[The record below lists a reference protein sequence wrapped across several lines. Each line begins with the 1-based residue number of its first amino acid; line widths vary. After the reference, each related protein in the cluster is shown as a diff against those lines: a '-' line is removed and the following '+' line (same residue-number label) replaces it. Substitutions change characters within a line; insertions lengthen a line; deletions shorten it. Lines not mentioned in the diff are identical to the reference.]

1 LTPTTTASNDN
12 NDSKNDN
19 NNNSYQH
26 EGETQKKEPAVTYR
40 ILLVD
45 DDPDILLT
53 FKEGL
58 EEEEHDVDK
67 STMIFVNGAKK
78 IQVDTFADPK
88 EALSS
93 FKAGVYDLLLLDIRM
108 RDMNGFELYEEL
120 KKIDDKPKVCFITAY
135 ELYYEAL
142 KKDFPKLDV
151 GCFIKKPISIEDLG
165 AEVVGSNP
173 TRSTF
178 ICVGN
183 TVLNYVC
190 FR

>member
-1 LTPTTTASNDN
+1 MTTATAAS
-12 NDSKNDN
+12 
-19 NNNSYQH
+19 NNNSKKDNGSNNSSQH
-26 EGETQKKEPAVTYR
+26 EGETRLKESVATYR

-45 DDPDILLT
+45 DDHDILFT

-58 EEEEHDVDK
+58 EENDDAVVDK
-67 STMIFVNGAKK
+67 SQLFGGAK

-108 RDMNGFELYEEL
+108 PDMNGFELYEEL

-142 KKDFPKLDV
+142 KKDFPDLDV
-151 GCFIKKPISIEDLG
+151 GCFMKKPISIEDL
-165 AEVVGSNP
+165 ATKVSEE
-173 TRSTF
+173 
-178 ICVGN
+178 
-183 TVLNYVC
+183 LA
-190 FR
+190 

>member
-1 LTPTTTASNDN
+1 LTTATAPS
-12 NDSKNDN
+12 
-19 NNNSYQH
+19 NNNSKKDIGNNSSQH
-26 EGETQKKEPAVTYR
+26 EGKTRRKESVATYR

-45 DDPDILLT
+45 DDHDILFT

-58 EEEEHDVDK
+58 EENDDAVVDK
-67 STMIFVNGAKK
+67 SQLFGGAK

-108 RDMNGFELYEEL
+108 QDMNGFELYKEL
-120 KKIDDKPKVCFITAY
+120 KKIDDKPKVCFMTAY

-151 GCFIKKPISIEDLG
+151 GCFMKKPISIEDL
-165 AEVVGSNP
+165 ATKISKE
-173 TRSTF
+173 
-178 ICVGN
+178 
-183 TVLNYVC
+183 LA
-190 FR
+190 

>member
-1 LTPTTTASNDN
+1 MTKTTSSNN
-12 NDSKNDN
+12 NGKKDN
-19 NNNSYQH
+19 NNKNSYQH
-26 EGETQKKEPAVTYR
+26 EGETQKKESSAATYR

-45 DDPDILLT
+45 DDDDILLT

-58 EEEEHDVDK
+58 EEEHDVVDK
-67 STMIFVNGAKK
+67 SKIFVDGVKK

-108 RDMNGFELYEEL
+108 QDMNGFELYEEL

-151 GCFIKKPISIEDLG
+151 GCFIKKPISIEDL
-165 AEVVGSNP
+165 ATKISEE
-173 TRSTF
+173 
-178 ICVGN
+178 
-183 TVLNYVC
+183 LA
-190 FR
+190 

>member
-1 LTPTTTASNDN
+1 LTKTTSSNN
-12 NDSKNDN
+12 NGKKDN
-19 NNNSYQH
+19 NNKNSYQH
-26 EGETQKKEPAVTYR
+26 EGETQKKESSAATYR

-45 DDPDILLT
+45 DDDDILLT

-58 EEEEHDVDK
+58 EEEHDVVDK
-67 STMIFVNGAKK
+67 SKIFVDGVKK

-108 RDMNGFELYEEL
+108 QDMNGFELYKEL
-120 KKIDDKPKVCFITAY
+120 KKIDDKPKVCFMTAY

-151 GCFIKKPISIEDLG
+151 GCFMKKPISIEDL
-165 AEVVGSNP
+165 ATKISKE
-173 TRSTF
+173 
-178 ICVGN
+178 
-183 TVLNYVC
+183 LA
-190 FR
+190 

>member
-1 LTPTTTASNDN
+1 LTPTTVASNHDN
-12 NDSKNDN
+12 NH
-19 NNNSYQH
+19 SYKH
-26 EGETQKKEPAVTYR
+26 AGETQKKPAVDTYR

-45 DDPDILLT
+45 DDSDILFT

-58 EEEEHDVDK
+58 EEQRDVDK
-67 STMIFVNGAKK
+67 SKIFVAGARK

-108 RDMNGFELYEEL
+108 PHMNGFELYEQL
-120 KKIDDKPKVCFITAY
+120 NKIDDKPKVCFITAY

-151 GCFIKKPISIEDLG
+151 VGCFIKKPISIEDL
-165 AEVVGSNP
+165 AKKISEEL
-173 TRSTF
+173 
-178 ICVGN
+178 I
-183 TVLNYVC
+183 
-190 FR
+190 

>member
-1 LTPTTTASNDN
+1 LTKTTSSNN
-12 NDSKNDN
+12 NSKKDYN
-19 NNNSYQH
+19 NNNSYRH
-26 EGETQKKEPAVTYR
+26 EGKTRRKESVATYR

-45 DDPDILLT
+45 DDHDILFT

-58 EEEEHDVDK
+58 EENDDAVVDK
-67 STMIFVNGAKK
+67 SQLFGGAK

-108 RDMNGFELYEEL
+108 QDMNGFELCEEL

-151 GCFIKKPISIEDLG
+151 GCFIKKPISIEDL
-165 AEVVGSNP
+165 AIKISEE
-173 TRSTF
+173 
-178 ICVGN
+178 
-183 TVLNYVC
+183 LA
-190 FR
+190 